1 MNINQR
7 LYDTR
12 LKMITSDIYADPFY
26 FLKNIDLIRAR
37 KTMYPMYKI
46 FYLKKK
52 TQIPYKMNYVME
64 NNKRFTER
72 MGGIMN
78 KKVSPKIN
86 NVFLELE
93 ERLKNNKQRNRSN
106 KTRALTLEN
115 EKYAT
120 RVLTQK
126 ARILNVHY
134 LNKLYKEKHDKYMEL
149 LLRPTKLKMNKKI
162 KFHRTFNFK
171 TKFPNISA
179 TSTDGF
185 YSRYRSNTENV
196 METTN
201 DQSKENSIELTEQR
215 RNEMVHNKPGNLHS
229 SNH

>member
-1 MNINQR
+1 
-7 LYDTR
+7 
-12 LKMITSDIYADPFY
+12 
-26 FLKNIDLIRAR
+26 
-37 KTMYPMYKI
+37 
-46 FYLKKK
+46 
-52 TQIPYKMNYVME
+52 ME

-185 YSRYRSNTENV
+185 YSKYRSNTENV

-215 RNEMVHNKPGNLHS
+215 RNEMVHNKAGNLHS